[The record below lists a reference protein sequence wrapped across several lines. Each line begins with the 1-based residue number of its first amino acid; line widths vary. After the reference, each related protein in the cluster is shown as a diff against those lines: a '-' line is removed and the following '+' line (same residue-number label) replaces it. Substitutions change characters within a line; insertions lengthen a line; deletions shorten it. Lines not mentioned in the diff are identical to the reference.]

1 MTSRICVGM
10 CAVVLGLA
18 TGAEADI
25 EVITPFIGD
34 ASEGYEGFIAGETG
48 DLSIFG
54 GDAVMSGGFVTGF
67 SSFMGSTIVPH
78 SGGLFAHW
86 TAPVDFFFETPVSQF
101 GGYIATNGGADGGL
115 VEFFGVNDQFVASA
129 ALDVLFQP
137 GTAPYSW
144 NGWISSD
151 PITHVRVTGNGVLQG
166 FLGFDDMQVT
176 YFVPG
181 PGAAALLVP
190 VFLPGRRRRASFET
204 RRPTG
209 C

>member
-18 TGAEADI
+18 TGAEAGL

-34 ASEGYEGFIAGETG
+34 ASEGYEGFIGGEIG

-54 GDAVMSGGFVTGF
+54 GDAVMSGGFVISF
-67 SSFMGSTIVPH
+67 SSFMGSTIVAH

-86 TAPVDFFFETPVSQF
+86 TAPVDFFFETPLSQF

-115 VEFFGVNDQFVASA
+115 VEFFGVNDQPLASVS
-129 ALDVLFQP
+129 LDVLFQP

-166 FLGFDDMQVT
+166 FLGFDDMQVM

-181 PGAAALLVP
+181 PGAAALLGP
-190 VFLPGRRRRASFET
+190 VVLTGRRRRA
-204 RRPTG
+204 RPG
-209 C
+209 AA